1 MKWNRCKLGLHKV
14 MNKSL
19 VIGTEKVDS
28 KDEGMDTCCEGGK
41 HLVIRAGFS
50 SIKGDWNWY
59 RKQQKPLDNIMS
71 ETGGEK
77 REKPESR
84 QGNY

>member
-1 MKWNRCKLGLHKV
+1 

-50 SIKGDWNWY
+50 SIKGDWN
-59 RKQQKPLDNIMS
+59 
-71 ETGGEK
+71 
-77 REKPESR
+77 
-84 QGNY
+84 

>member
-1 MKWNRCKLGLHKV
+1 

-50 SIKGDWNWY
+50 SMKG
-59 RKQQKPLDNIMS
+59 RLELIQ
-71 ETGGEK
+71 EATAATG
-77 REKPESR
+77 
-84 QGNY
+84 